1 LLINYTAMYDEHIIE
16 FLHLS
21 TWRIEDLSRE
31 SFKSFVDAGIDVES
45 VYNLFQSIRKQLN

>member
-1 LLINYTAMYDEHIIE
+1 MLINYTTMYDEHIIE